1 MIKLELPQEPT
12 KLTDKKGELTR
23 RYVEASSNG
32 KEIRVWAQPYI
43 KEALLKMTHVKCA
56 YAEVKLGVNGHRWD
70 VEHFKCKSKH
80 KACVVEWGNL
90 LPSCAFCN
98 TNKGDY
104 DVEAG
109 EPIVHPVFDCPKDH
123 LFMRNGYLF
132 AKDRMGEVTINVL
145 GLNDVMMFARPRA
158 ELCTGL
164 STDIADCLRLIE
176 RCQTVAD
183 RYEVRNKCRAL
194 LNAGLPD
201 REYSAT
207 VATFLMCEQRDLVQE
222 IEKRLKAWQLWDEEM
237 ESTKAILTKNALLK

>member
-43 KEALLKMTHVKCA
+43 KEALLKMTHGKCA

-132 AKDRMGEVTINVL
+132 AKDRMGEVTISVL

-222 IEKRLKAWQLWDEEM
+222 EM

>member
-12 KLTDKKGELTR
+12 KLTEKKEELTR

-32 KEIRVWAQPYI
+32 KEKRVWAQPYI
-43 KEALLKMTHVKCA
+43 KDALLEMTHGKCA
-56 YAEVKLGVNGHRWD
+56 YAEVKLAVNGHRWD
-70 VEHFKCKSKH
+70 VEHFKCKSKYEE
-80 KACVVEWGNL
+80 CVVDLENL

-104 DVEAG
+104 DVEADG
-109 EPIVHPVFDCPKDH
+109 PIVHPVFDCPKDH

-132 AKDRMGEVTINVL
+132 AKDRMGEVTISVL

-158 ELCTGL
+158 ELCTEL

-222 IEKRLKAWQLWDEEM
+222 IEQQLIAWELWDEEM
-237 ESTKAILTKNALLK
+237 ESTKAILLNNALPK

>member
-12 KLTDKKGELTR
+12 KLTEKKEELTR
-23 RYVEASSNG
+23 RYFESLIGDKA
-32 KEIRVWAQPYI
+32 KRVWAQPYI
-43 KEALLKMTHVKCA
+43 KDALLEMTHGKCA

-109 EPIVHPVFDCPKDH
+109 EPIVHPVFDCPRDH

>member
-12 KLTDKKGELTR
+12 KLTDKKEELTC

-32 KEIRVWAQPYI
+32 KEIRVWTQPYI
-43 KEALLKMTHVKCA
+43 KEALLKMTHGKCA

-70 VEHFKCKSKH
+70 VEHVKCKSKH

>member
-12 KLTDKKGELTR
+12 KLTDKKEELTC

-32 KEIRVWAQPYI
+32 KEIRVWTQPYI
-43 KEALLKMTHVKCA
+43 KEALLKMTHGKCA

-80 KACVVEWGNL
+80 KACVVEWCNL

-164 STDIADCLRLIE
+164 STDIADCLSLIE

>member
-43 KEALLKMTHVKCA
+43 KEALLKMTHGKCA

-70 VEHFKCKSKH
+70 VEHFKCKSKYEE
-80 KACVVEWGNL
+80 CVVEWGNL

-132 AKDRMGEVTINVL
+132 AKDRMGEVTISVL

-158 ELCTGL
+158 ELCTEL

-222 IEKRLKAWQLWDEEM
+222 IEKRLKAWELWDEEM

>member
-12 KLTDKKGELTR
+12 KLTDKKEELTC

-32 KEIRVWAQPYI
+32 KEIRVWTQPYI
-43 KEALLKMTHVKCA
+43 KEALLKMTHGKCA

-80 KACVVEWGNL
+80 KACAVEWGNL

>member
-12 KLTDKKGELTR
+12 KLTEKKEELTR
-23 RYVEASSNG
+23 RYFEALRNG
-32 KEIRVWAQPYI
+32 KAKRVWAQSYI
-43 KEALLKMTHVKCA
+43 KEALLEMTHGKCA

-70 VEHFKCKSKH
+70 VEHFKCKSKY

-104 DVEAG
+104 DVEAD

-222 IEKRLKAWQLWDEEM
+222 IEERLNAWQLWDEEM
-237 ESTKAILTKNALLK
+237 ESTKAILAKNALLK

>member
-1 MIKLELPQEPT
+1 MIKLEWPQEPT
-12 KLTDKKGELTR
+12 KLTDKKEELTC

-32 KEIRVWAQPYI
+32 KEIRVWTQPYI
-43 KEALLKMTHVKCA
+43 KEALLKMTHGKCA